1 MVRIALG
8 IGSNL
13 DRRRHIQG
21 AIDALSERF
30 GALALSPV
38 YRTEAVGFE
47 GPDFFNLVCT
57 MDSDLDVEALQAELK
72 RIELSQGR
80 ARTGKRYESRTLD
93 IDILLYGDAVLHDR
107 GYDIP
112 RGEITRYAF
121 VLKPLSDLMPEAR
134 HPDSGENYRT
144 LWQRFSGENHAKLEQ
159 ADWSPGRREADSP

>member
-1 MVRIALG
+1 MVRVALG

-21 AIDALSERF
+21 AVDALAARF
-30 GALALSPV
+30 GRVSLSPV
-38 YRTEAVGFE
+38 YRSAAVGFD

-57 MDSDLDVEALQAELK
+57 IDSDLDIEDLQAELK
-72 RIELSQGR
+72 RIELGQGR
-80 ARTGKRYESRTLD
+80 ERSGKRFESRTLD

-121 VLKPLSDLMPEAR
+121 VLKPLADLLPDAR
-134 HPDSGENYRT
+134 HPQSGDDYRS
-144 LWQRFSGENHAKLEQ
+144 LWQKFSVDDEVKLED
-159 ADWSPGRREADSP
+159 AGWSPGRREEDS